1 MATTNIFSFDKLI
14 SPNHIASRLIRYS
27 SPAGNISAQS
37 SDPRVVNKVKLFNR
51 LVSVPFSSVNQRLE
65 WSPSFGAYIYWTD
78 DENYSGDDYT
88 MSYDEFGNVDKASVV
103 SVGFENDLYLRFG
116 QFSSIYGFNNYPNLQ
131 YVWFA
136 FNKNLESLDLSNVN
150 NLKELGFYVCNLS
163 EGINF
168 SNQSQLET
176 LQITISKI
184 NSITLSEQLNLV
196 DLEIEANLN
205 LESVNIP
212 GSGSIDGSMYMYYNP
227 FLSSITAPLNT
238 TNNLQW
244 YYNAL
249 TNVNVRQ
256 SPLLETLDVGDNF
269 LTSLNFDGCPYL
281 KFIYAANN
289 VFSTTTVDN
298 LFMSASNAADTYSL
312 NDGVISLNDSNG
324 IPSDASLAARE
335 NLTSRG
341 WDVYYA
347 QYETLYSSEGATD
360 PNVAAWTYTTASNG
374 AGNGTYPAVYTE
386 GQNTYATP
394 NIKTL
399 SVDGL
404 SEIDGVFYMN
414 GQSTTQ
420 QTLESVN
427 FNNLPDMC
435 SLDDGELY
443 IQDCRKLTSIN
454 VTVCPSVTE
463 AYLSYNERLTSINLS
478 GSINITRLE
487 VNYNFNL
494 TDLDLSQLPNLER
507 FEGYNTFGIT
517 SYDFTNN
524 PELTHIEVGSGAGGG
539 QVFSNLES
547 VDCSGLTHLTYLNI
561 SESSKLT
568 SLNLSGSNILESIY
582 IRYGCALTHIDL
594 STQTSL
600 GYLEG
605 HHSSFSSIDIP
616 LTNTLLYV
624 DLYDNQLTSG
634 AVNKVLHVLASG
646 SATSGYVRVNSGYSY
661 VDGIYNGYIDTTSG
675 GYDGIAAK
683 DELISRGWDVYYND

>member
-27 SPAGNISAQS
+27 SPAGNISTQS

-78 DENYSGDDYT
+78 DENYSGDDYN
-88 MSYDEFGNVDKASVV
+88 MNYDEFGNVDKASVV
-103 SVGFENDLYLRFG
+103 SVGFENDSYIRFG

-131 YVWFA
+131 YVEIVY
-136 FNKNLESLDLSNVN
+136 NKNLESLDLSTVN
-150 NLKELGFYVCNLS
+150 NLKELGVYVCNLS

-168 SNQSQLET
+168 SNQSQLIT
-176 LQITISKI
+176 LGVEFTKI
-184 NSITLSEQLNLV
+184 NSITLSEQLNLE
-196 DLEIEANLN
+196 DLSIEFNFN

-212 GSGSIDGSMYMYYNP
+212 GSGSIDGNMYIYYNP

-238 TNNLQW
+238 TDNLEW
-244 YYNAL
+244 YHNAL
-249 TNVNVRQ
+249 TNVNVSL
-256 SPLLETLDVGDNF
+256 SPLLEILDVGDNF

-281 KFIYAANN
+281 KYIYASNN
-289 VFSTTTVDN
+289 IFSTTTVDN

-312 NDGVISLNDSNG
+312 NDGEIYLNDSNG
-324 IPSDASLAARE
+324 LPSDASSAAIE
-335 NLTSRG
+335 NLLSRG
-341 WDVYYA
+341 WEVSYA

-374 AGNGTYPAVYTE
+374 AGNGTYPAVFTE

-404 SEIDGVFYMN
+404 SEIDGVFYMD

-435 SLDDGELY
+435 SDDGDLY

-524 PELTHIEVGSGAGGG
+524 PELTHIEVGSGGGGG

-547 VDCSGLTHLTYLNI
+547 VDCSGLTHLTYLNV

-582 IRYGCALTHIDL
+582 IRDGCALTHIDL

-600 GYLEG
+600 GYLDG
-605 HHSSFSSIDIP
+605 QHSSFSSIDIP
-616 LTNTLLYV
+616 LTNTLIYV
-624 DLYDNQLTSG
+624 DLYNNQLTSG

-646 SATSGYVRVNSGYSY
+646 SASSGYVRVNGAYSY
-661 VDGIYNGYIDTTSG
+661 EDGIYNGYIDTTSG

-683 DELISRGWDVYYND
+683 DELISRGWDVIYND

>member
-51 LVSVPFSSVNQRLE
+51 LVSFPFSSVNQRLE
-65 WSPSFGAYIYWTD
+65 WSPSFGTYIYWTD
-78 DENYSGDDYT
+78 DENYGGEDYT
-88 MSYDEFGNVDKASVV
+88 MNYDEFGNVDKASVV
-103 SVGFENDLYLRFG
+103 SVELENDSYLRFG
-116 QFSSIYGFNNYPNLQ
+116 QFSSIYGFNNYPNIQ
-131 YVWFA
+131 YLGIVY
-136 FNKNLESLDLSNVN
+136 NKNLESLDLSNVN
-150 NLKELGFYVCNLS
+150 NLKEFEVYACNLS

-168 SNQSQLET
+168 SNQSQLIT
-176 LQITISKI
+176 LGVESTKI
-184 NSITLSEQLNLV
+184 NSITLSEQLNLE
-196 DLEIEANLN
+196 DINIESNFY

-212 GSGSIDGSMYMYYNP
+212 GSGNIDGIMDIYYNP

-238 TNNLQW
+238 TYDLQW
-244 YYNAL
+244 YNNAL
-249 TNVNVRQ
+249 TNVNVSQ
-256 SPLLETLDVGDNF
+256 SALLETLDVRGNF
-269 LTSLNFDGCPYL
+269 LTSLNFNGCPYL
-281 KFIYAANN
+281 KFIYAQNN

-298 LFMSASNAADTYSL
+298 LFKSASNAADTYSL
-312 NDGVISLNDSNG
+312 NNGNINLSDSNG

-347 QYETLYSSEGATD
+347 QYETLYFSEGATD

-374 AGNGTYPAVYTE
+374 SGNGTYPAVYTE

-404 SEIDGVFYMN
+404 SEIDGVFYMD

-435 SLDDGELY
+435 SLNEGELY

-454 VTVCPSVTE
+454 VTVCPSVTD
-463 AYLSYNERLTSINLS
+463 AYLNYNERLISINLS
-478 GSINITRLE
+478 GSTNITRLE

-494 TDLDLSQLPNLER
+494 TDLDLSQLPNLEI

-524 PELTHIEVGSGAGGG
+524 PELTTIEVGSGGGGG
-539 QVFSNLES
+539 QLFSNLES
-547 VDCSGLTHLTYLNI
+547 VDCSGLTHLTSLNV
-561 SESSKLT
+561 SSNSKLT
-568 SLNLSGSNILESIY
+568 SLNLSGSNILEEIY
-582 IRYGCALTHIDL
+582 MYDGCGLTYIDL

-600 GYLEG
+600 SLLEADN
-605 HHSSFSSIDIP
+605 SSFSSIDIP
-616 LTNTLLYV
+616 LTNTLIYV
-624 DLYDNQLTSG
+624 DLYNNQLTSG

-646 SATSGYVRVNSGYSY
+646 SATSGYVRLSGGYSQG
-661 VDGIYNGYIDTTSG
+661 DGIYNGDVDTTSG

-683 DELISRGWDVYYND
+683 DELISRSWDVIYND

>member
-1 MATTNIFSFDKLI
+1 
-14 SPNHIASRLIRYS
+14 
-27 SPAGNISAQS
+27 
-37 SDPRVVNKVKLFNR
+37 
-51 LVSVPFSSVNQRLE
+51 
-65 WSPSFGAYIYWTD
+65 
-78 DENYSGDDYT
+78 
-88 MSYDEFGNVDKASVV
+88 
-103 SVGFENDLYLRFG
+103 
-116 QFSSIYGFNNYPNLQ
+116 
-131 YVWFA
+131 
-136 FNKNLESLDLSNVN
+136 
-150 NLKELGFYVCNLS
+150 
-163 EGINF
+163 
-168 SNQSQLET
+168 
-176 LQITISKI
+176 
-184 NSITLSEQLNLV
+184 
-196 DLEIEANLN
+196 
-205 LESVNIP
+205 
-212 GSGSIDGSMYMYYNP
+212 
-227 FLSSITAPLNT
+227 
-238 TNNLQW
+238 
-244 YYNAL
+244 
-249 TNVNVRQ
+249 
-256 SPLLETLDVGDNF
+256 
-269 LTSLNFDGCPYL
+269 
-281 KFIYAANN
+281 
-289 VFSTTTVDN
+289 
-298 LFMSASNAADTYSL
+298 MSASNAADTYSL
-312 NDGVISLNDSNG
+312 NDGEIYLNGSNG
-324 IPSDASLAARE
+324 LPSDASSAAIE
-335 NLTSRG
+335 NLLSRG
-341 WDVYYA
+341 WEVSYA

-404 SEIDGVFYMN
+404 SEIDGVFYMDN
-414 GQSTTQ
+414 QSTTQ

-435 SLDDGELY
+435 SDDGELY

-524 PELTHIEVGSGAGGG
+524 PELTHIEVGSGGGGG

-547 VDCSGLTHLTYLNI
+547 VDCSGLTHLTYLNV

-600 GYLEG
+600 GYLDG
-605 HHSSFSSIDIP
+605 QYSSFSSIDIP
-616 LTNTLLYV
+616 LTNTLIYV
-624 DLYDNQLTSG
+624 DLYNNQLTSG
-634 AVNKVLHVLASG
+634 AVNKVLHVLAEG
-646 SATSGYVRVNSGYSY
+646 SATSGYVRLSGYYSQD
-661 VDGIYNGYIDTTSG
+661 DGIYNGYPDTTSG
-675 GYDGIAAK
+675 GYNGIAAK
-683 DELISRGWDVYYND
+683 DELISRNWDVYYND